1 MVSAPYEVDGEQKAK
16 TMLFSDAVAGKQC
29 KVTYKDLEGVFHS
42 VEVTA
47 ESVYEASVLA
57 LSALSKHEWIE
68 NVGPGTRLEIQ
79 VIEPGVTHLLL
90 VAQLRQWLDT
100 PARSP
105 ADVMK
110 KQKLKAMLAG

>member
-1 MVSAPYEVDGEQKAK
+1 M
-16 TMLFSDAVAGKQC
+16 
-29 KVTYKDLEGVFHS
+29 TYKDLEGVFHS

-79 VIEPGVTHLLL
+79 IMEPGVTHLLL
-90 VAQLRQWLDT
+90 VAQLRAWLERPT
-100 PARSP
+100 ASP
-105 ADVMK
+105 AEMVK
-110 KQKLKAMLAG
+110 KQKLKALLAS